1 MFIYQYV
8 RIYCLFAVRVMFFY
22 TGTGNIVHLT
32 FNHNQPINRK
42 DRRLMTN
49 QILFLFEFWSMS
61 QWDIID
67 KISNI
72 CKHYMIIQGQTITWI
87 TYKLLL

>member
-1 MFIYQYV
+1 
-8 RIYCLFAVRVMFFY
+8 MFFY
-22 TGTGNIVHLT
+22 AGTGNIVHLT
-32 FNHNQPINRK
+32 FDHNQPINRT
-42 DRRLMTN
+42 DIFLMTN

-72 CKHYMIIQGQTITWI
+72 CKRYMIIQGQTIYWI